1 VSREDIVWIFIFMAM
16 FLVGVS
22 VVVKQAE
29 DSNKAEPPKYREEAY
44 TLEDG
49 TLCTIVHGGSH
60 AGIVG
65 VTCNYNQHRVGGES

>member
-29 DSNKAEPPKYREEAY
+29 DKKYSEEAY
-44 TLEDG
+44 TLDDG
-49 TLCTIVHGGSH
+49 TLCTIVRGGSH

-65 VTCNYNQHRVGGES
+65 ITCNYNKHRIGGES